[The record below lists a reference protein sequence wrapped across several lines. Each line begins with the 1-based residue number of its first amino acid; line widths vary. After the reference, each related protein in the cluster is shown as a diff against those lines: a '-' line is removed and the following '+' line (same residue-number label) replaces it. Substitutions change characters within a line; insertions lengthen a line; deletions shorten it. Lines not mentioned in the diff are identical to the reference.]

1 MRCPCSFWYFQNIII
16 YCHELFK
23 ETIIC
28 QLTTCTL
35 GNMDSIKEYFSR
47 KSHLIFEGGG
57 RVHIQDCCVHPSDTP
72 LCSQKNSSTKNFIW
86 SKNWIAIS
94 EFHANHLLTM
104 QICERNLESYVTKKK
119 NVLLTNICFLKSV
132 KNIYF
137 AYVNFCQNISWK
149 WQNLPRLAM
158 ICAIWKDTCSKLKM

>member
-1 MRCPCSFWYFQNIII
+1 MTLALNSLAFLLLRQWIIYSYFTKLRPYAFRCPCSFWYFQNIII

-57 RVHIQDCCVHPSDTP
+57 RVHIQDCCVHPSDTS

-104 QICERNLESYVTKKK
+104 QICELNLESYVTNKKK
-119 NVLLTNICFLKSV
+119 SASHKHLFSQISQKYL
-132 KNIYF
+132 
-137 AYVNFCQNISWK
+137 FCV
-149 WQNLPRLAM
+149 R
-158 ICAIWKDTCSKLKM
+158 